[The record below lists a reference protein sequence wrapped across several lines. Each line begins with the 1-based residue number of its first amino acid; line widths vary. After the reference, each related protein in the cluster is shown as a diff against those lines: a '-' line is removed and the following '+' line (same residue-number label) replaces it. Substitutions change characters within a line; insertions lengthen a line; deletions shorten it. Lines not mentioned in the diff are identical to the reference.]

1 MGRELPRAPLN
12 GSALVAWLSQQA
24 LIDGPATP
32 PSCADGLARWLGWAD
47 TIPLAAALQAPP
59 QPPSRGALPP
69 LAAALARLR
78 SRLESAIAD
87 DAALAAD
94 TDFAPHRRHCS
105 TLQQRM
111 EAEIAALRA
120 QIRAALARRAP
131 AQQRLAA
138 LDAVLARVVGAREQ
152 PLLALL
158 PSLLERHFTRLRDA
172 QAETATAWLQQ
183 FRDDMRQLLLAELDL
198 RLQPVQGL
206 LDALQAQPP
215 ETP

>member
-12 GSALVAWLSQQA
+12 GSALVAWLSRQA

-32 PSCADGLARWLGWAD
+32 PSCVDGMARWLGWAD

-78 SRLESAIAD
+78 SRLERAIAD

-105 TLQQRM
+105 ALQQTM
-111 EAEIAALRA
+111 ETEVTALRTQLRAVLA
-120 QIRAALARRAP
+120 QRTP

-152 PLLALL
+152 ALLALL

-172 QAETATAWLQQ
+172 QADPHTRWLPQ

-206 LDALQAQPP
+206 LDALQREPS